1 MPMADP
7 EVHVTNLDPVKHS
20 KTRRNIWTKGSSP
33 LRSTTN
39 QISLCSCSDGTV
51 LNQAKTRLCLVR
63 VCVGGGQDKEL
74 PEFLSHWNTLFTSL
88 DPLSNTGSESCSNPP
103 SPSPSSLCP
112 ASVVTMV
119 TDHVRS
125 QPSPLIPTSS
135 SDSSPS
141 VSAVLLYWTGS
152 RLWINLPLRL
162 SPLSWFKNK
171 ERKNHAHC
179 FRDKVSVTRG
189 SRRSRWHEALTSVSQ
204 CSETFFFFSVV
215 SQKSKISFFFFFF
228 KHITT

>member
-103 SPSPSSLCP
+103 SPSPS
-112 ASVVTMV
+112 V
-119 TDHVRS
+119 
-125 QPSPLIPTSS
+125 PLLP
-135 SDSSPS
+135 
-141 VSAVLLYWTGS
+141 LS
-152 RLWINLPLRL
+152 RLSGYHGHRSCQVTAVTSHSHLFLWLLPLRL
-162 SPLSWFKNK
+162 SCSPVLNRIQTLNQSTSPSLSSLL
-171 ERKNHAHC
+171 
-179 FRDKVSVTRG
+179 V
-189 SRRSRWHEALTSVSQ
+189 
-204 CSETFFFFSVV
+204 
-215 SQKSKISFFFFFF
+215 
-228 KHITT
+228 